1 MTLDLL
7 GQLADETVFWARVSS
22 ALAAVPVEARL
33 PPPDGRVG
41 AVLVLM
47 EQTDQGPSVVLTRR
61 RRDLR
66 SHPGQLSF
74 PGGRVDEGEQV
85 VEAALREATE
95 EIGLDAS
102 TVTVLGQGT
111 TFYIPPSKFWV
122 APVVARWE
130 RPHPLE
136 PNPWEVDEVL
146 HVPIADLLDRD
157 RWRHVPLSDR
167 GSSWAWQLD
176 DDLLW
181 GATAIV
187 MALLMEVTLTGWN
200 DGIRPEDLS
209 DELAVRPWEDAPD
222 WVRRVR
228 LGEDLPERSQAEV
241 PHVTADQ
248 MRTIDQLLAD
258 RGVDLPQLAEHAG
271 RAVAHA
277 SRRLLGGSL
286 ADVAVTVLVGPGGNG
301 AGGLAAARLLL
312 AAGAQVRVILV
323 GKPRLPQQL
332 DGLRDQVE
340 VLDVTAGDELPDRDP
355 GSLVVD
361 AMLGY
366 GAVPPLRGLVS
377 MAAEWLRRHDVPVV
391 SLDLPSGIHP
401 DEGMRGLGV
410 GADVTVTLGAP
421 KKGLLVP
428 IVQPYVGDLYL
439 ADIGVPPALWSQVGV
454 EPITFE
460 HGPLV
465 RLTAP
470 GVSDAGTPDQA
481 AAGTIK
487 E

>member
-1 MTLDLL
+1 MTDLL
-7 GQLADETVFWARVSS
+7 SELADPDVFWSRVRA
-22 ALAAVPVEARL
+22 ALSAVPEEARR
-33 PPPDGRVG
+33 PPPDGRIG

-47 EQTDQGPSVVLTRR
+47 EQTDDGPSVVLTRR

-74 PGGRVDEGEQV
+74 PGGRVDEGEEV

-95 EIGLDAS
+95 EIGLDPS
-102 TVTVLGQGT
+102 SVTILGQGT

-122 APVVARWE
+122 APVIARWE
-130 RPHPLE
+130 RPHELE
-136 PNPWEVDEVL
+136 PNPWEVDEVI

-187 MALLMEVTLTGWN
+187 IALLMEVALAGWN
-200 DGIRPEDLS
+200 NGMRPEELA

-228 LGEDLPERSQAEV
+228 LGEDLPEVAQGEL
-241 PHVTADQ
+241 PHVSREQ
-248 MRTIDQLLAD
+248 MQAIDELLAEHGI
-258 RGVDLPQLAEHAG
+258 RELQLVEHAG

-286 ADVAVTVLVGPGGNG
+286 ADVSANVLVGSGGNG

-312 AAGAQVRVILV
+312 AAGARVRLV
-323 GKPRLPQQL
+323 LVAFPRASELYAGLL
-332 DGLRDQVE
+332 DHVD
-340 VLDVTAGDELPDRDP
+340 VLDLTAGAELVEGDAGD
-355 GSLVVD
+355 LVVD
-361 AMLGY
+361 AMLGI
-366 GAVPPLRGLVS
+366 GCIPPLRGAV
-377 MAAEWLRRHDVPVV
+377 ATATEWLRRHDVPVV
-391 SLDLPSGIHP
+391 SLDLPSGV
-401 DEGMRGLGV
+401 DADAGLKGSCV

-421 KKGLLVP
+421 KLGLLQP

-439 ADIGVPPALWSQVGV
+439 ADLGIPPQLWSKVGV
-454 EPITFE
+454 EPITFDR
-460 HGPLV
+460 GPLV
-465 RLTAP
+465 RLTAA

-481 AAGTIK
+481 AVPR
-487 E
+487 

>member
-1 MTLDLL
+1 MTHELLD
-7 GQLADETVFWARVSS
+7 QLAADVFWPRVSK
-22 ALAAVPVEARL
+22 ALEAVPEEARR

-41 AVLVLM
+41 AVLVLL

-74 PGGRVDEGEQV
+74 PGGRVDEDEGV
-85 VEAALREATE
+85 VEAALREAEE
-95 EIGLDAS
+95 EIGLDAAS
-102 TVTVLGQGT
+102 VTILGQGT

-130 RPHPLE
+130 RPHDLE
-136 PNPWEVDEVL
+136 PNPWEVDEVI
-146 HVPIADLLDRD
+146 HVPIAALLDEQ

-167 GSSWAWQLD
+167 GSTWAWQLD
-176 DDLLW
+176 EDLLW

-187 MALLMEVTLTGWN
+187 IALLMEVTLAGWN
-200 DGIRPEDLS
+200 GGRRPEDMP
-209 DELAVRPWEDAPD
+209 DELAVRPWEDAPG

-228 LGEDLPERSQAEV
+228 LGDDLPERPQAEV

-248 MRTIDQLLAD
+248 MRRIDELLAD
-258 RGVDLPQLAEHAG
+258 RGVTLLQLAEHAG

-277 SRRLLGGSL
+277 SRRLLDGSL
-286 ADVAVTVLVGPGGNG
+286 ADVATTVLVGGGGNG
-301 AGGLAAARLLL
+301 AGGLVAARLLL
-312 AAGAQVRVILV
+312 AAGATVRVVLV
-323 GKPRLPQQL
+323 ATPRTSLQL
-332 DGLRDQVE
+332 DGLAGQVE
-340 VLDVTAGDELPDRDP
+340 LLDLTAGGELPDGDP
-355 GSLVVD
+355 GDLVID

-366 GAVPPLRGLVS
+366 GATPPLRGLVS
-377 MAAEWLRRHDVPVV
+377 RAADWLRRHDVPVV
-391 SLDLPSGIHP
+391 ALDLPSGVHP
-401 DEGMRGLGV
+401 DKGLSGLSV
-410 GADVTVTLGAP
+410 GADVTVTLAAP
-421 KKGLLVP
+421 KLGLREP

-439 ADIGVPPALWSQVGV
+439 ADIGVPPSLWSAVGI

-460 HGPLV
+460 RGPLV

-481 AAGTIK
+481 SVPAT
-487 E
+487 